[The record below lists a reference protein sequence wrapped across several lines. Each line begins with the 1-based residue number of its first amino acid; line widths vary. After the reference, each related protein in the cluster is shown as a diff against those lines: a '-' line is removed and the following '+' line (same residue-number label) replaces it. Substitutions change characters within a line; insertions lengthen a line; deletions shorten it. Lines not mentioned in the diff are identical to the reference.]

1 MKSRLKR
8 QLVFEHYES
17 EVRVEEIG
25 MHGNQKYYAW
35 ITYTPTEGEFPDT
48 DIIPLTKSEVLLRL
62 DLLAEHRN
70 EPFRYEE
77 QLAIDHLF
85 KGANAL
91 K

>member
-35 ITYTPTEGEFPDT
+35 ITYTPSEGIFPDT
-48 DIIPLTKSEVLLRL
+48 DIVPLTKSEVLLRL
-62 DLLAEHRN
+62 DLLEEHRN
-70 EPFRYEE
+70 VTFSQEE
-77 QLAIDHLF
+77 QIAINHLF
-85 KGANAL
+85 KGTNEI